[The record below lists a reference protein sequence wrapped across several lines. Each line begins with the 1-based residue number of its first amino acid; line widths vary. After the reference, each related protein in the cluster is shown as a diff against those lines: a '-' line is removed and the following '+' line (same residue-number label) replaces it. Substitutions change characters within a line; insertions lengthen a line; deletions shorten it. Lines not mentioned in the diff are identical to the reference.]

1 MFDRQAHT
9 LFEVRSVLLF
19 AALTMGSTSALMA
32 QSTALP
38 ASISSDQAIS
48 AAFARADKNGDQA
61 LSADEAKALPAVSQQ
76 FTKIDANGDG
86 TLSLAEFTAA
96 MKEDG
101 KS

>member
-1 MFDRQAHT
+1 MFDRQHHT

-38 ASISSDQAIS
+38 ALASSDQEIS
-48 AAFARADKNGDQA
+48 AAFTRADKNADKA
-61 LSADEAKALPAVSQQ
+61 LSAEEAKTLPAVSQQ
-76 FTKIDANGDG
+76 FTQIDANGDG
-86 TLSLAEFTAA
+86 AISLAEFRAA
-96 MKEDG
+96 MKDP